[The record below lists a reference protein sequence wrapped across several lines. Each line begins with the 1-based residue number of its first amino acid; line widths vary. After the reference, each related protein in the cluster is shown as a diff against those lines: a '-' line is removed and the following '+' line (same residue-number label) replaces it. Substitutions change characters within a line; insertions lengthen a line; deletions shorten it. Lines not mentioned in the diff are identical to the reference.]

1 MLKRLKKMV
10 KMLLSWLVNSG
21 IENMTLGTVEEL
33 IAVFERRTEIDALG
47 ALVDA
52 LDPKQS
58 TVSLLD
64 TAIGLDANVF
74 LRLAD
79 GANSDLVVDY
89 LSGIHKAPLVLPG
102 QAVQE
107 FWNNQTEAVATV
119 SKKLGSNFKN
129 FKSAVESI
137 DDDFGEF
144 LEKIELLLAEFSTE
158 HGNVYEEATVKKTA
172 SVLKNLQARAVT
184 TFCPRAP
191 LLQLAVHRDKTKT
204 PPGFKDSGDGDFFI
218 WADFL
223 HGLRALQKQEKSFER
238 AVLVTN
244 DTKKDWSRDG
254 IAHPILVAEAYAL
267 LGVSFETWT
276 LKQLVTAVEAETA

>member
-1 MLKRLKKMV
+1 MQR
-10 KMLLSWLVNSG
+10 WLATFG
-21 IENMTLGTVEEL
+21 IEKMTMDAADEL
-33 IAVFERRTEIDALG
+33 NAIFERRTEIDALG

-52 LDPKQS
+52 LDPNQ
-58 TVSLLD
+58 TAISLAN

-79 GANSDLVVDY
+79 DDKSALIVDY
-89 LSGIHKAPLVLPG
+89 LSGIHRAPLVLPG

-119 SKKLGSNFKN
+119 SKKLGSSFKS
-129 FKSAVESI
+129 FKSAVEGI
-137 DDDFGEF
+137 DDDFGDY
-144 LEKIELLLAEFSTE
+144 LKKIELQLNEFSAE

-172 SVLKNLQARAVT
+172 TVLSNLQSRAVT
-184 TFCPRAP
+184 SFCPRP
-191 LLQLAVHRDKTKT
+191 KLLQLATHRKNTKT

-223 HGLRALQKQEKSFER
+223 YGLRTMQKSGSKFDR
-238 AVLVTN
+238 TVLVTN

-254 IAHPILVAEAYAL
+254 VAHPILTAEVNAL
-267 LGVSFETWT
+267 LRVPFETWT
-276 LKQLVTAVEAETA
+276 LKQLVAEIETETA

>member
-1 MLKRLKKMV
+1 MKKLA
-10 KMLLSWLVNSG
+10 KKLLSWLATSG
-21 IENMTLGTVEEL
+21 TEKMTLDATDEL
-33 IAVFERRTEIDALG
+33 IAVFERISEIDALG

-52 LDPKQS
+52 LDPKKS
-58 TVSLLD
+58 KVSLLN

-79 GANSDLVVDY
+79 DAKSALVVDY
-89 LSGIHKAPLVLPG
+89 LSGIHQAPLILPG

-119 SKKLGSNFKN
+119 SKKLGNSFKSFKN
-129 FKSAVESI
+129 AVEGI
-137 DDDFGEF
+137 DDDFGDY
-144 LEKIELLLAEFSTE
+144 LERIELLLDEFSTE

-172 SVLKNLQARAVT
+172 SVLNNLRANAEA
-184 TFCPRAP
+184 TFCPRP
-191 LLQLAVHRDKTKT
+191 RLLQLAVHRDKTKT

-223 HGLRALQKQEKSFER
+223 HGLRTMQHEGRTFGR

-254 IAHPILVAEAYAL
+254 VAHPILTAEAHAL
-267 LGVSFETWT
+267 LDVPFETWT
-276 LKQLVTAVEAETA
+276 LKQLVAAIEAETA

>member
-1 MLKRLKKMV
+1 MRKLAQKLLQRLAT
-10 KMLLSWLVNSG
+10 SGTEEVNLDA
-21 IENMTLGTVEEL
+21 TEEL
-33 IAVFERRTEIDALG
+33 IAVFERRTDLDALG

-52 LDPKQS
+52 LDPCEPS
-58 TVSLLD
+58 IGLSN

-79 GANSDLVVDY
+79 DRKSALIVDY
-89 LSGIHKAPLVLPG
+89 LSGVHEAPLVLPG

-119 SKKLGSNFKN
+119 SRKLTSS
-129 FKSAVESI
+129 FKSFKSSVDSI
-137 DDDFGEF
+137 DDDFGDY
-144 LEKIELLLAEFSTE
+144 LQKIEKLLQEFGSE

-172 SVLKNLQARAVT
+172 AVLNNLRVRAVT

-191 LLQLAVHRDKTKT
+191 LLLLAIHRDKTKT

-223 HGLRALQKQEKSFER
+223 HGLRNLQRQGAVVDRAL
-238 AVLVTN
+238 LVTN

-254 IAHPILVAEAYAL
+254 IAHPTLTAEAHAL

-276 LKQLVTAVEAETA
+276 LNKLTAAIEAETA